1 MLPVYC
7 SVLLSQ
13 EYEPYVAEVIID
25 GYTDTTGDYITNLD
39 LSQRRAFA
47 VAEYLLNTMGS
58 FMDAEGQSV
67 LSEKLTVNGRSESN
81 PILDENGEVDMDASR
96 RVEIKFRLKD
106 EEMISSLREM
116 IEESGAVQEGDG
128 EAA

>member
-1 MLPVYC
+1 
-7 SVLLSQ
+7 
-13 EYEPYVAEVIID
+13 
-25 GYTDTTGDYITNLD
+25 
-39 LSQRRAFA
+39 
-47 VAEYLLNTMGS
+47 MGS